1 VWFICCIVMMAA
13 FIPLCAYG
21 LGGYYSPRKARAALL
36 ARSVAARLDGDPS
49 LVGGRRPG
57 DEQPRLAT

>member
-1 VWFICCIVMMAA
+1 MAA

-36 ARSVAARLDGDPS
+36 QRSVAAKLGDASPAGAPS
-49 LVGGRRPG
+49 PA